1 MGTFESRLI
10 VSLIDKTS
18 AAKGAMAN
26 LAGVEKAAKSLGS
39 IKATGLSEISTALA
53 KIGQH
58 REAEKRLAEFA
69 AANERA
75 RAKVRALA
83 TDLAAVDKPAK
94 VLATAYQAATRAAD
108 MAAKQLARQEGAV
121 AKSAAGLKALGIA
134 TGQVGAAEAQLA
146 AQAAKVTAALQKE
159 AIEAAKAARARDSL
173 AREMVRSANEE
184 AAANIRAA
192 EAVKRTEAEKTTAV
206 EQGARRRRE
215 ALARE
220 FAREAADQAAANQR
234 AVAAAERAAQRQQQA
249 AIRAADARRQNLA
262 MAGMIVGPA
271 AAHQAGRAIREGAN
285 YQHERVALTN
295 AGQGAHLGAIE
306 ARAAE
311 VAKKVPSMSGAEGL
325 QTINETIG
333 AFGSLEHALE
343 NLEFVAK
350 MNSVLKTAVGDKISE
365 SPGELGNA
373 IARYGEMRGIAMDK
387 AKFQKEAGELVRS
400 FIYFRGNVNPREL
413 LHFSQQAQGPMKV
426 YDEAFMT
433 RIVPTLINMWQGD
446 RAGTRATAFDNVVS
460 GKARDKKQLEA
471 WQALGLLNPNMLI
484 KGNGNAFVGWQSGAV
499 KNTDMAMRNPYQ
511 WVSEVLLPAIA
522 AKGRDENGKL
532 VDINDP
538 LALKKY
544 LGTMFRNTESMRFV
558 EELAD
563 PRTRKLLAKDAENI
577 GHTDNLEGA
586 YGRNQQSDPKA
597 AWASATGALE
607 NLMQAATSP
616 AMEHAAVALNGVA
629 AGLGAI
635 ADAAKSHPILSGA
648 AVGYAGYWG
657 LKQSYGLAGNILG
670 GFGLKGSAVA
680 LDASAAALTSAAVAL
695 GGKGVM
701 PTALTAG
708 AGGAAAGWGTRLLN
722 LGKAVLRH
730 PLTWGGAAFIGANA
744 ATLGGLEDGSIRG
757 HGIDPLGD
765 QYRRTH
771 PKYDTDA
778 ARRKTEEHGDLVREM
793 RREAGR
799 GRAMSSPMRITKPD
813 LDPHAVWPGASG
825 SGEAAGSAVGE
836 GVANGLG
843 RQSGL
848 VRGVAEQI
856 LAEIRSVMSQG
867 VDVPVRVNATG
878 AGIPQSQ
885 TARAALR
892 GALGDTGD
900 GFNI

>member
-10 VSLIDKTS
+10 VSLIDKTQS
-18 AAKGAMAN
+18 AKGAMAN

-39 IKATGLSEISTALA
+39 IKATSLSEISTALG

-58 REAEKRLAEFA
+58 RDAEKRLAEFA
-69 AANERA
+69 AANEKA

-83 TDLAAVDKPAK
+83 TDLIAVEKPTKAM
-94 VLATAYQAATRAAD
+94 ATAYQAATRAAD

-134 TGQVGAAEAQLA
+134 TGEVNTAEAKLA
-146 AQAAKVTAALQKE
+146 AQAAKVTAAMQKE
-159 AIEAAKAARARDSL
+159 AAEAAKAARLRDSL
-173 AREMVRSANEE
+173 SKEMVRAANEE
-184 AAANIRAA
+184 ATANQRAA
-192 EAVKRTEAEKTTAV
+192 EAVRRAEAEKVSAV

-220 FAREAADQAAANQR
+220 FAREAADQATANQR

-249 AIRAADARRQNLA
+249 ALRAAEARRQNLA
-262 MAGMIVGPA
+262 MAGMIVGPV
-271 AAHQAGRAIREGAN
+271 AAHEAGRAIREGAT
-285 YQHERVALTN
+285 YQHERVALIN
-295 AGQGAHLGAIE
+295 AGQGSHLGAIE
-306 ARAAE
+306 LKAAE

-350 MNSVLKTAVGDKISE
+350 MNSVLKTAVGDKITE

-373 IARYGEMRGIAMDK
+373 IARYGEMRGIAMDA

-446 RAGTRATAFDNVVS
+446 RAGTRATAFDNVVG

-471 WQALGLLNPNMLI
+471 WLKLGLLDPRMLV
-484 KGNGNAFVGWQSGAV
+484 KGMGNAFVGWQAGAV

-522 AKGRDENGKL
+522 EKGRDENGKRI
-532 VDINDP
+532 DINDP

-586 YGRNQQSDPKA
+586 YGRNQSSDPFA
-597 AWASATGALE
+597 AAASAAGAVRNLIQVMASPGMEQAAGILNGIAGALG
-607 NLMQAATSP
+607 NLAD
-616 AMEHAAVALNGVA
+616 VAK
-629 AGLGAI
+629 
-635 ADAAKSHPILSGA
+635 DHPILSGA
-648 AVGYAGYWG
+648 AVLGGGAYG
-657 LKQSYGLAGNILG
+657 LKATWGLAGNILG

-680 LDASAAALTSAAVAL
+680 LDGSAALLSEAAISL
-695 GGKGVM
+695 GAKGAIPATVS
-701 PTALTAG
+701 TATAATAG
-708 AGGAAAGWGTRLLN
+708 AVTAEGGWWGSRLAAKYPWLAKFGRGAGVLGRILGPIMMLRDLGEAANPMTPEGYPYRLDQ
-722 LGKAVLRH
+722 KITPDMWEKSRRAQDEFRRD
-730 PLTWGGAAFIGANA
+730 PEAA
-744 ATLGGLEDGSIRG
+744 
-757 HGIDPLGD
+757 
-765 QYRRTH
+765 
-771 PKYDTDA
+771 
-778 ARRKTEEHGDLVREM
+778 
-793 RREAGR
+793 R
-799 GRAMSSPMRITKPD
+799 GRAMSDPMRITKPEAD
-813 LDPHAVWPGASG
+813 AHSIWPGASG
-825 SGEAAGSAVGE
+825 AGEAAGSSAGE
-836 GVANGLG
+836 GVAAGLG
-843 RQSGL
+843 KQSGL
-848 VRGVAEQI
+848 VRGAAEQI
-856 LAEIRSVMSQG
+856 LAEIRAVLSQG
-867 VDVPVRVNATG
+867 VDVPVRVNSNGG
-878 AGIPQSQ
+878 AQAPV
-885 TARAALR
+885 RAALR

-900 GFNI
+900 SFI

>member
-26 LAGVEKAAKSLGS
+26 LAGVEKAAKALGS
-39 IKATGLSEISTALA
+39 VKATGLSEISTALA
-53 KIGQH
+53 KIGAH
-58 REAEKRLAEFA
+58 RDAEKRLAEFA
-69 AANERA
+69 AANEKA

-83 TDLAAVDKPAK
+83 TDLAAVEKPTKA
-94 VLATAYQAATRAAD
+94 VATAYQAATRAAD
-108 MAAKQLARQEGAV
+108 MAARQLAKQEGAV

-134 TGQVGAAEAQLA
+134 TGEISAAESRLAAEASRVTSALEREASA
-146 AQAAKVTAALQKE
+146 AQR
-159 AIEAAKAARARDSL
+159 AARMRQSY
-173 AREMVRSANEE
+173 AREAMRAANEE
-184 AAANIRAA
+184 AAANR
-192 EAVKRTEAEKTTAV
+192 KAV
-206 EQGARRRRE
+206 ESAH
-215 ALARE
+215 
-220 FAREAADQAAANQR
+220 R
-234 AVAAAERAAQRQQQA
+234 AYE
-249 AIRAADARRQNLA
+249 ARRQNLA
-262 MAGMIVGPA
+262 MAGYIIGPV
-271 AAHQAGRAIREGAN
+271 AAHQAGRAIVQGAN

-306 ARAAE
+306 LRAAE

-350 MNSVLKTAVGDKISE
+350 MNSVLKTAVGDKITE

-373 IARYGEMRGIAMDK
+373 IARYGEMRGIAMDA

-446 RAGTRATAFDNVVS
+446 RAGTRATAFDNVIS
-460 GKARDKKQLEA
+460 GKARDKKQLET
-471 WQALGLLNPNMLI
+471 WLKLGLLDKRMLV
-484 KGNGNAFVGWQSGAV
+484 KGMGNAFVGWQSGAV
-499 KNTDMAMRNPYQ
+499 KDTNLAMRNPYQ
-511 WVSEVLLPAIA
+511 WVSDVLLPAIA
-522 AKGRDENGKL
+522 EKGRDENGKKI
-532 VDINDP
+532 DINDP

-586 YGRNQQSDPKA
+586 YKRNQESDPFA
-597 AWASATGALE
+597 AAASAAGAVR
-607 NLMQAATSP
+607 NLMQAMTSP
-616 AMEHAAVALNGVA
+616 GMEIAAQVINGVAGSLGNLAAVAK
-629 AGLGAI
+629 
-635 ADAAKSHPILSGA
+635 DHPFLSGA
-648 AVGYAGYWG
+648 TVLGAGGLG
-657 LKQSYGLAGNILG
+657 LKATWGLAGNILG

-680 LDASAAALTSAAVAL
+680 LDGSAAALTSAAVAL
-695 GGKGVM
+695 GGKGVL

-708 AGGAAAGWGTRLLN
+708 AGGAAVGWGTRLWN

-730 PLTWGGAAFIGANA
+730 PATWGGAAFIGANT
-744 ATLGGLEDGSIRG
+744 ATLKGLEDGSIRG

-765 QYRRTH
+765 QYRKAH
-771 PKYDTDA
+771 PAYDADA
-778 ARRKTEEHGDLVREM
+778 ARRRTEDHAEAVREF
-793 RREAGR
+793 RRETAR
-799 GRAMSSPMRITKPD
+799 GGAMSDPMRITKPD
-813 LDPHAVWPGASG
+813 LSPHSVWPGAAG
-825 SGEAAGSAVGE
+825 AGEDAGSAAGE

-848 VRGVAEQI
+848 VRSAAEQI
-856 LAEIRSVMSQG
+856 LADIRAVLSQG
-867 VDVPVRVNATG
+867 VDVPVRVNSSG
-878 AGIPQSQ
+878 GIGDAQSR
-885 TARAALR
+885 AVRAAFR
-892 GALGDTGD
+892 GALGDVGD
-900 GFNI
+900 SFV

>member
-10 VSLIDKTS
+10 VSLIDKTQS
-18 AAKGAMAN
+18 AKGAMAN
-26 LAGVEKAAKSLGS
+26 LAGVEKAASALGK
-39 IKATGLSEISTALA
+39 IKATSLSEISTALA

-58 REAEKRLAEFA
+58 RDAEKRLAEFA
-69 AANERA
+69 AANEKA

-83 TDLAAVDKPAK
+83 ADMAAIEKPTKAA
-94 VLATAYQAATRAAD
+94 ATAYQAATRAAD
-108 MAAKQLARQEGAV
+108 MAARQLARQEGAV
-121 AKSAAGLKALGIA
+121 QKSAAGLKALGIA
-134 TGQVGAAEAQLA
+134 AGEVNTAETKLA

-159 AIEAAKAARARDSL
+159 AAEATRAARLRDSR
-173 AREMVRSANEE
+173 AKEMVRAANEE

-192 EAVKRTEAEKTTAV
+192 EAAKRAEAEKTAAV

-220 FAREAADQAAANQR
+220 FAREAADQAAANRRMIADEQKAQQQR
-234 AVAAAERAAQRQQQA
+234 AQA
-249 AIRAADARRQNLA
+249 AIRAAEARRQNLA
-262 MAGMIVGPA
+262 MAGLIVGPA
-271 AAHQAGRAIREGAN
+271 AAHQAGKAIHEGAN
-285 YQHERVALTN
+285 YQHERVALIN
-295 AGQGAHLGAIE
+295 AGQGSHMGAIE

-311 VAKKVPSMSGAEGL
+311 VAKAVPSMSGAEGL

-387 AKFQKEAGELVRS
+387 AKFQREAGELVRS

-426 YDEAFMT
+426 YDEEFMT

-471 WQALGLLNPNMLI
+471 WMKLGLLNPNMLV
-484 KGNGNAFVGWQSGAV
+484 KGMGNAFVGWQAGAV
-499 KNTDMAMRNPYQ
+499 KDTNMAMRNPYQ
-511 WVSEVLLPAIA
+511 WVSEVLLPAISE
-522 AKGRDENGKL
+522 KGLDENGQK

-586 YGRNQQSDPKA
+586 YTRNQKSDPKA
-597 AWASATGALE
+597 GWASMTGALE
-607 NLMQAATSP
+607 NLMQVATSP
-616 AMEHAAVALNGVA
+616 GMEMAA
-629 AGLGAI
+629 AGMSKIASGIGAI
-635 ADAAKSHPILSGA
+635 ADATKDHPILAGA
-648 AVGYAGYWG
+648 AVAGMGTWG
-657 LKQSYGLAGNILG
+657 LKTTWGLAGNILG
-670 GFGLKGSAVA
+670 GFGLKGSALA
-680 LDASAAALTSAAVAL
+680 LDGSAAALTSAAVAL
-695 GGKGVM
+695 GGKGVL
-701 PTALTAG
+701 PAALTAG
-708 AGGAAAGWGTRLLN
+708 AGGAAVGWGTRLLS

-730 PLTWGGAAFIGANA
+730 PLTWGGAAFLGANA
-744 ATLGGLEDGSIRG
+744 ATLKGLEDGSIRG

-765 QYRRTH
+765 QYRKAH
-771 PKYDTDA
+771 PAYDADA
-778 ARRKTEEHGDLVREM
+778 ARRKTAEHGEIVREM
-793 RREAGR
+793 RREAER
-799 GRAMSSPMRITKPD
+799 GRAMSSPMRITKPETD
-813 LDPHAVWPGASG
+813 AHSIWPGASG
-825 SGEAAGSAVGE
+825 VGEAAGSAAGE
-836 GVANGLG
+836 GVAKGLG

-856 LAEIRSVMSQG
+856 LAEIRSVLSQG
-867 VDVPVRVNATG
+867 VDVPIRVNSNG
-878 AGIPQSQ
+878 ANIPQSQ
-885 TARAALR
+885 SARAALR